1 MDRMANITGIP
12 EVNQEH
18 LQLLRYEV
26 GQYYQTHNDYIPYQ
40 VRKTTR
46 DSICRHGGTAHT
58 LAIAILN

>member
-1 MDRMANITGIP
+1 MERMANITGIP

-40 VRKTTR
+40 VRAR
-46 DSICRHGGTAHT
+46 MAYHT
-58 LAIAILN
+58 LQNCR

>member
-46 DSICRHGGTAHT
+46 DSNSGSVAMTVQLT
-58 LAIAILN
+58 TS